1 MRVRGMAEIY
11 VRASPPRML
20 QRRSLVAA
28 LGAARETP
36 QLVAGCFGAP
46 SDHEWDQGHRRVV
59 QALLA
64 VDPGPAVATLK
75 VPKGRTWPRR
85 LSLGVRAAP
94 TSQPPRHGSGIEMG
108 GLAAHKGNV
117 GRCS

>member
-1 MRVRGMAEIY
+1 MSVRGRLKPD
-11 VRASPPRML
+11 VRAGPPRML

-28 LGAARETP
+28 FGAARATP

-59 QALLA
+59 QTFLA
-64 VDPGPAVATLK
+64 IDPGPAVATLK

-85 LSLGVRAAP
+85 LPLGVRAAP
-94 TSQPPRHGSGIEMG
+94 TSQPPRHRSGIEVG
-108 GLAAHKGNV
+108 G
-117 GRCS
+117 GRRSWGIR